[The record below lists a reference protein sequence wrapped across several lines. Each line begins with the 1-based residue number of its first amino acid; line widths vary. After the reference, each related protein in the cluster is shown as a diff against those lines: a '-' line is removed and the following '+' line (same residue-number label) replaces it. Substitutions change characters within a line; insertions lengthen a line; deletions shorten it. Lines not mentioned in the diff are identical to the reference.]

1 MRALKRVRQDEM
13 VNFWTSEED
22 TGSVLTVKL
31 RSGKPIREKSWPWVQ
46 QCIRGILGGKEKVS
60 KANFQ
65 GKKLVIRTKNRVQT
79 EKLLK
84 VHLFGE
90 AECEVE
96 KDARRNQSKGT
107 IVAYDLL
114 RVSEDEIVGW
124 LAEFGVVAAKRFMKT
139 KRNDDGSK
147 ELEKTP
153 TVLLTFDRPV
163 HPNRLELDYTIYE
176 VRQCPRP
183 PHMPEMWSV
192 RPYAKRMWGT
202 SSVSQL
208 WHWESHRSMHQKVY
222 QL

>member
-1 MRALKRVRQDEM
+1 M
-13 VNFWTSEED
+13 
-22 TGSVLTVKL
+22 
-31 RSGKPIREKSWPWVQ
+31 
-46 QCIRGILGGKEKVS
+46 S

-65 GKKLVIRTKNRVQT
+65 GEKLVIRTKNTVQT

-114 RVSEDEIVGW
+114 GVSEDEIVGW

-163 HPNRLELDYTIYE
+163 LSNRLELDYTIYE
-176 VRQCPRP
+176 VRQYVPDPLICLKCGQFG
-183 PHMPEMWSV
+183 HMQRGCEAPARCLNCGTENHTGPCTKKCINCKENSQDASLKNRVEQMEKKMDRV
-192 RPYAKRMWGT
+192 ITLLDRLLQQQMKHTKRQSGWGQG
-202 SSVSQL
+202 SS
-208 WHWESHRSMHQKVY
+208 RSRTK
-222 QL
+222 